1 MADRPGLWSHGD
13 FLRLWAAQAV
23 SAFGFRITR
32 TGLPIIAVTTLDQ
45 PEVIVSILMAVQIA
59 PGLLVG
65 LFAGGW
71 IDRSRKR
78 RILIA
83 SDLIRAAAIASL
95 TLAWAF
101 GVLSIG
107 HVLVTGAVVGA
118 ASALFQIT
126 DNTYLPSL
134 IGRRQLAEGNAKLES
149 TEAIAEITGPAATG
163 YLVRLLG
170 APLAIVINA
179 ATYLWSAILL
189 GRIRTAEPPR
199 AAEPEQA
206 RRPTEEAPREEP
218 RAPGRRIGEDLR
230 IGFREVF
237 RHPIVRPIVV
247 SHMVWSISGG
257 FFLALYTLFCLRE
270 LGLSEGT
277 FGVIV
282 GMGGVG
288 SLGGALI
295 SRALVR
301 RLGLGRTLITT
312 SALSLACAVFIP
324 LAGSSATGGSF
335 ALIIGFLIAHQLL
348 SDGFSVAFVIQ
359 AVTLRQT
366 VLPRE
371 TLGRANAAIHVVTS
385 GLLPVAAVIAGVIAE
400 VAGTRFAVWVGV
412 LVGLVAPLLLLPL
425 RRLREMPPSA
435 SGELPVAG
443 PDR

>member
-1 MADRPGLWSHGD
+1 MFERTGLWRHGD

-32 TGLPIIAVTTLDQ
+32 TALPIIAVTTLAQ
-45 PEVIVSILMAVQIA
+45 PEVMVSLLMALQIA

-65 LFAGGW
+65 LVAGGW
-71 IDRSRKR
+71 IDRGSKR
-78 RILIA
+78 RILIV
-83 SDLIRAAAIASL
+83 SDLIRAAAVASL
-95 TLAWAF
+95 TIAWAV
-101 GVLSIG
+101 GVLSIW
-107 HVLVTGAVVGA
+107 HVLATGAVVGA

-149 TEAIAEITGPAATG
+149 TEAIAEITGPAAAG
-163 YLVRLLG
+163 FLIRVLG
-170 APLAIVINA
+170 APLAVVIDA
-179 ATYLWSAILL
+179 ATYVWSAVLL
-189 GRIRTAEPPR
+189 GSIRAPEVKPADSGPPR
-199 AAEPEQA
+199 
-206 RRPTEEAPREEP
+206 
-218 RAPGRRIGEDLR
+218 RAGEDLR

-237 RHPIVRPIVV
+237 RHPIVRPIVL

-257 FFLALYTLFCLRE
+257 FFMALYTLFCLRE

-277 FGVIV
+277 FGMIIA
-282 GMGGVG
+282 MGGLG
-288 SLGGALI
+288 SLAGALI
-295 SRALVR
+295 SRKLVR

-312 SALSLACAVFIP
+312 SVLSLACAVFIP

-335 ALIIGFLIAHQLL
+335 AVIVGFLIAHQLL

-385 GLLPVAAVIAGVIAE
+385 GLLPVAAIIAGVIAE
-400 VAGTRFAVWVGV
+400 LEGTRFAVWVGV
-412 LVGLVAPLLLLPL
+412 LVGLVAPLLLWPL
-425 RRLREMPPSA
+425 RHLREMPPSA
-435 SGELPVAG
+435 SGELPVSG
-443 PDR
+443 S

>member
-1 MADRPGLWSHGD
+1 MADRRGLWGHGD

-45 PEVIVSILMAVQIA
+45 PEVVVSVLMAIQIA

-71 IDRSRKR
+71 IDRTRKR
-78 RILIA
+78 RLLIA

-95 TLAWAF
+95 TIAWAV
-101 GVLSIG
+101 GALSIG
-107 HVLVTGAVVGA
+107 HVLATGAVVGA

-126 DNTYLPSL
+126 DNTYLPAL
-134 IGRRQLAEGNAKLES
+134 IGRRQLAEGNAKIES

-163 YLVRLLG
+163 YLIRLLG
-170 APLAIVINA
+170 APLAVVINA
-179 ATYLWSAILL
+179 ATYVWSAILL
-189 GRIRTAEPPR
+189 GRIRSV
-199 AAEPEQA
+199 
-206 RRPTEEAPREEP
+206 EAPPAEAGPAHRV
-218 RAPGRRIGEDLR
+218 REDLR

-237 RHPIVRPIVV
+237 HHPVVRPIVL
-247 SHMVWSISGG
+247 SHMVWSISSG

-270 LGLSEGT
+270 LRLSEGT

-288 SLGGALI
+288 SLAGALI

-301 RLGLGRTLITT
+301 RLGLGRTLIAT
-312 SALSLACAVFIP
+312 SALSLACALFIP
-324 LAGSSATGGSF
+324 LAGSSATGGSY
-335 ALIIGFLIAHQLL
+335 ALIVGFLVAHQLL

-385 GLLPVAAVIAGVIAE
+385 GMLPVAAVIAGVIAE
-400 VAGTRFAVWVGV
+400 LAGTRLAIWVGV

-425 RRLREMPPSA
+425 RGLREMPPSA
-435 SGELPVAG
+435 SGELPASRSG
-443 PDR
+443 

>member
-1 MADRPGLWSHGD
+1 MAERRGLWAHGD

-45 PEVIVSILMAVQIA
+45 PEVVVSVLMAIQIA

-78 RILIA
+78 RILIL
-83 SDLIRAAAIASL
+83 SDLIRAVAIASL
-95 TLAWAF
+95 TLAWAV
-101 GVLSIG
+101 GALSVG

-134 IGRRQLAEGNAKLES
+134 IGRRQLGEGNAKLES
-149 TEAIAEITGPAATG
+149 TEAVAEITGPAVAG
-163 YLVRLLG
+163 YLIRILG

-179 ATYLWSAILL
+179 ATYIWSAILL
-189 GRIRTAEPPR
+189 GRIRSTEPPSSEP
-199 AAEPEQA
+199 AELH
-206 RRPTEEAPREEP
+206 RM
-218 RAPGRRIGEDLR
+218 GEDLR
-230 IGFREVF
+230 TGFREVF
-237 RHPIVRPIVV
+237 RHPVVRPIVL
-247 SHMVWSISGG
+247 SHMVWSLSGG

-270 LGLSEGT
+270 LRLSEGT

-282 GMGGVG
+282 AMGGVG
-288 SLGGALI
+288 SLAGALI

-301 RLGLGRTLITT
+301 RLGLGHTLIAT
-312 SALSLACAVFIP
+312 SVLSLTCALFIP
-324 LAGSSATGGSF
+324 LAGSSVTRGEH
-335 ALIIGFLIAHQLL
+335 ALIVGFLIAHQLL

-371 TLGRANAAIHVVTS
+371 TLGRANAAIHVLTS

-412 LVGLVAPLLLLPL
+412 LVGMIAPLLLWPL
-425 RRLREMPPSA
+425 RGLREMPPSA
-435 SGELPVAG
+435 SGELPAA
-443 PDR
+443 PAERS

>member
-1 MADRPGLWSHGD
+1 MAERRGLWSHGD
-13 FLRLWAAQAV
+13 FLRLWSAQTV

-45 PEVIVSILMAVQIA
+45 PEVVVSVLMAIQIA

-71 IDRSRKR
+71 IDRARKR
-78 RILIA
+78 RILIV

-95 TLAWAF
+95 TLAWAA
-101 GVLSIG
+101 GVLSVG

-134 IGRRQLAEGNAKLES
+134 IGRRQLAEGNAKIES
-149 TEAIAEITGPAATG
+149 TEAIAEITGPAAAG
-163 YLVRLLG
+163 YLIRILG

-179 ATYLWSAILL
+179 ATYVWSAILL
-189 GRIRTAEPPR
+189 GRIRSV
-199 AAEPEQA
+199 
-206 RRPTEEAPREEP
+206 EAPPAESGP
-218 RAPGRRIGEDLR
+218 ARRIGEDLR
-230 IGFREVF
+230 IGFGEVF
-237 RHPIVRPIVV
+237 RHPVVRPIVL

-270 LGLSEGT
+270 LRLTEGT

-288 SLGGALI
+288 SLAGALI

-301 RLGLGRTLITT
+301 SLGLGRTLIAT
-312 SALSLACAVFIP
+312 SVLSLACALFIP
-324 LAGSSATGGSF
+324 LAGSSATGDSY
-335 ALIIGFLIAHQLL
+335 ALIVGFLIAHQLL

-412 LVGLVAPLLLLPL
+412 LVGLAAPVLLLPL

-435 SGELPVAG
+435 SGEMPAS
-443 PDR
+443 

>member
-1 MADRPGLWSHGD
+1 MRNRGGLWSHGD
-13 FLRLWAAQAV
+13 FLRLWSAQAV

-45 PEVIVSILMAVQIA
+45 PEVIVSLLMAIQIA

-71 IDRSRKR
+71 IDRTRKR

-83 SDLIRAAAIASL
+83 SDIIRAAAIASL
-95 TLAWAF
+95 TIAWAV
-101 GVLSIG
+101 GALSIG
-107 HVLVTGAVVGA
+107 HVIATGAVVGA

-134 IGRRQLAEGNAKLES
+134 IGRRQLAEGNAKIES
-149 TEAIAEITGPAATG
+149 TEAIAEITGPAAAG
-163 YLVRLLG
+163 YLIRILG

-179 ATYLWSAILL
+179 ATYLWSAVLL
-189 GRIRTAEPPR
+189 GRIRAV
-199 AAEPEQA
+199 EQA
-206 RRPTEEAPREEP
+206 PAHTGEAPRI
-218 RAPGRRIGEDLR
+218 REDLR

-237 RHPIVRPIVV
+237 HHPVVRPIVL

-270 LGLSEGT
+270 LQLSEGT

-282 GMGGVG
+282 GMGGIG
-288 SLGGALI
+288 SLGGALV

-301 RLGLGRTLITT
+301 WLGLGHTLIAT
-312 SALSLACAVFIP
+312 SVLSLTCALFIP
-324 LAGSSATGGSF
+324 LAGSSAAAGSY
-335 ALIIGFLIAHQLL
+335 ALIVGFLVAHQLL

-385 GLLPVAAVIAGVIAE
+385 GLLPVAAIVAGVIAE
-400 VAGTRFAVWVGV
+400 VAGTRFAIWVGV
-412 LVGLVAPLLLLPL
+412 LIGLVAPALLWPL
-425 RRLREMPPSA
+425 RHLREMPPSS
-435 SGELPVAG
+435 SGELPVS
-443 PDR
+443 

>member
-1 MADRPGLWSHGD
+1 MIDRGGLWGHGD

-45 PEVIVSILMAVQIA
+45 PEVVVSVLMAIQIA

-71 IDRSRKR
+71 IDRTRKR

-83 SDLIRAAAIASL
+83 ADLIRAAAIASL
-95 TLAWAF
+95 TIAWSLGA
-101 GVLSIG
+101 LSIG
-107 HVLVTGAVVGA
+107 HVLATGAAVGA

-134 IGRRQLAEGNAKLES
+134 IGRRQLAEGNAKIES
-149 TEAIAEITGPAATG
+149 TEAIAEITGPAAAG
-163 YLVRLLG
+163 FLIRLLG

-179 ATYLWSAILL
+179 ATYVWSAILL
-189 GRIRTAEPPR
+189 GRIRTVEVPP
-199 AAEPEQA
+199 ADAG
-206 RRPTEEAPREEP
+206 EA
-218 RAPGRRIGEDLR
+218 RRIGEDLR

-237 RHPIVRPIVV
+237 RHPLVRPIVL

-270 LGLSEGT
+270 LRLSEGT

-288 SLGGALI
+288 SLAGALI

-301 RLGLGRTLITT
+301 RLGLGRTLIVT
-312 SALSLACAVFIP
+312 SVLSLACALFIP
-324 LAGSSATGGSF
+324 LAGSPAATGGSF
-335 ALIIGFLIAHQLL
+335 VLIVGFLIAHQLL

-371 TLGRANAAIHVVTS
+371 TLGRANAAVHVVTS
-385 GLLPVAAVIAGVIAE
+385 GLLPVAAIIAGVIAE
-400 VAGTRFAVWVGV
+400 VAGTRFAIWVGV

-435 SGELPVAG
+435 SGELPMAA

>member
-1 MADRPGLWSHGD
+1 MVERRGLWSHGD
-13 FLRLWAAQAV
+13 FLRLWSAQAI

-45 PEVIVSILMAVQIA
+45 PEVVVSVLMAIQIA

-71 IDRSRKR
+71 IDRTRKR

-95 TLAWAF
+95 TLAWAA
-101 GVLSIG
+101 GALSIG

-134 IGRRQLAEGNAKLES
+134 IGRRRLAEGNAKLES
-149 TEAIAEITGPAATG
+149 TEAIAEITGPAAAG
-163 YLVRLLG
+163 FLIRILG

-179 ATYLWSAILL
+179 ATYIWSAILL
-189 GRIRTAEPPR
+189 GFIRTVEPPPAEP
-199 AAEPEQA
+199 AQA
-206 RRPTEEAPREEP
+206 RR
-218 RAPGRRIGEDLR
+218 IGDDLR

-237 RHPIVRPIVV
+237 RHPIVRSIVL
-247 SHMVWSISGG
+247 SHMVWSISSG

-270 LGLSEGT
+270 LRLSEGT
-277 FGVIV
+277 FGVII

-288 SLGGALI
+288 SLAGALI

-312 SALSLACAVFIP
+312 SVLSLACALFIP
-324 LAGSSATGGSF
+324 LAGSSATGGSYV
-335 ALIIGFLIAHQLL
+335 LIVGFLVAHQLL

-359 AVTLRQT
+359 AMTLRQT

-400 VAGTRFAVWVGV
+400 VAGTRFAIWVGV

-425 RRLREMPPSA
+425 RGLREMPPSA
-435 SGELPVAG
+435 SGELPVS
-443 PDR
+443 